1 MRSSAWLPGVVLTA
15 GKKRWPIG
23 RRLIAGAFSA
33 KQGDLSSAGQHMLF
47 SAHPLRGVLF
57 MVLSTGFFVIN
68 DSMMKLAAEALP
80 PYQVLMLRGVAAFL
94 WGAPLVLLAG
104 YASKAHLVFERRVLA
119 RNLAETGAILCYVV
133 ALANMPIA
141 DATALGQ
148 VTPLLVLVGAAFLF
162 GERISRSG
170 MLLIACGFAGALLV
184 AQPTMHGISVFAML
198 ALANA
203 VLCAVRDLVG
213 RRVGGHVPGLIV
225 AMSAV
230 IVVLMGAGVAHL
242 LTEEWT
248 APDRRQLMLLGSA
261 GLFLVFGHFFMF
273 MAYRVGPT
281 RVVAPFY
288 YCFTVWAVISGVAV
302 FGELPNALALVGMM
316 LVIGSGLAIVLIDE
330 RKRRLVPVA

>member
-33 KQGDLSSAGQHMLF
+33 KQRDLSSAGQHMLF

-104 YASKAHLVFERRVLA
+104 YASKTHLVFERRVLA

-148 VTPLLVLVGAAFLF
+148 VTPLLVLVGAALLF

-184 AQPTMHGISVFAML
+184 AQPTMHGISDLRHVGAGERC
-198 ALANA
+198 ALRGARPRRA
-203 VLCAVRDLVG
+203 AGGWPCAGSD
-213 RRVGGHVPGLIV
+213 RRHVGGDRG
-225 AMSAV
+225 ADGGWRGASSYRRMD
-230 IVVLMGAGVAHL
+230 GAGQ
-242 LTEEWT
+242 T
-248 APDRRQLMLLGSA
+248 PS
-261 GLFLVFGHFFMF
+261 
-273 MAYRVGPT
+273 
-281 RVVAPFY
+281 
-288 YCFTVWAVISGVAV
+288 
-302 FGELPNALALVGMM
+302 
-316 LVIGSGLAIVLIDE
+316 
-330 RKRRLVPVA
+330 